1 MEYDFAGL
9 SADLL
14 EKLEKRLKSFN
25 KTILRDCVF
34 ALNIINDPQANERR
48 PEILT
53 GIIDLLNDQQNK
65 SIIFYTETLNKVQ
78 RILKDNLN

>member
-14 EKLEKRLKSFN
+14 EKLEKRLKAFN
-25 KTILRDCVF
+25 KTILKDCLF
-34 ALNIINDPQANERR
+34 ALNIINDPEANRKR
-48 PEILT
+48 PEIFT
-53 GIIDLLNDQQNK
+53 GIIDLLGDQQNK